1 MREKSVSDALKQLAK
16 RQAVRQYSARPPLKI
31 ETNKWMQPVENT
43 DNSADSGDNVMID
56 RVTGRTI
63 RATERTDKVAVPSH
77 RKTVQGDRHS
87 GTSIDNQND
96 GSDIWMDNPGFMS
109 THIDNERVTVDNR
122 TINVHESTQGETR
135 CSNADRTFA
144 SLVQNELQV
153 TSKPTHTRKTLDDRQ
168 SKEKCQSSRISSD
181 RQDASTDKGGPSRII
196 RIPCGDDTDV
206 VSTGDTMD
214 KLGSAR
220 QDYNKHMQMLIERLA
235 AHKFSK
241 PSMETVVPKPPTRP
255 RSAKRPVS
263 AQRMSR

>member
-1 MREKSVSDALKQLAK
+1 MREKSVADALKQLAK
-16 RQAVRQYSARPPLKI
+16 RQAARQYSARPPLKI

-43 DNSADSGDNVMID
+43 DHSADSGDNGIID

-63 RATERTDKVAVPSH
+63 RATERTDKLAVPSH
-77 RKTVQGDRHS
+77 RKTVQGDGHS

-96 GSDIWMDNPGFMS
+96 GSDIWMDNLES
-109 THIDNERVTVDNR
+109 THIGNERVTVDNR
-122 TINVHESTQGETR
+122 TINVRESTQGETR
-135 CSNADRTFA
+135 CRNADRTFA

-168 SKEKCQSSRISSD
+168 SKDKRQSSTISSV
-181 RQDASTDKGGPSRII
+181 RQDASTDERGPSRII

-241 PSMETVVPKPPTRP
+241 PSMETVVPKPPARP

-263 AQRMSR
+263 AQRLSR